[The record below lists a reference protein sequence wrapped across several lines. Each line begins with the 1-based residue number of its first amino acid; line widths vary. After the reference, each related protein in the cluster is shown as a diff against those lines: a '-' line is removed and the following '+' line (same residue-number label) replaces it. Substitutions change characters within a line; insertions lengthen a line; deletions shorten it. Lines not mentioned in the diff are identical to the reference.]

1 VKFWYIEIRVMNFY
15 FADECVMDDSI
26 EGKGLSF
33 AEENFGVLECVS
45 LVEFQSV
52 IDSWG
57 FCFSVITL
65 LFGFLIWC
73 VMNEIWIY
81 LW

>member
-1 VKFWYIEIRVMNFY
+1 MKFWYIEIRVMNFY

-52 IDSWG
+52 IDS
-57 FCFSVITL
+57 
-65 LFGFLIWC
+65 
-73 VMNEIWIY
+73 
-81 LW
+81 